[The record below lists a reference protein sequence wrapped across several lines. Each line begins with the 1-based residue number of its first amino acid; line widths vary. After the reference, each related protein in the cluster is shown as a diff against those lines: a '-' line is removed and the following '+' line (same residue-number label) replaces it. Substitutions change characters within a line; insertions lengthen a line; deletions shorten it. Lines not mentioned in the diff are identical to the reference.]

1 MTESIPLIKSHPSAR
16 VRQLLASA
24 DLDRPSAGGK
34 QRTLD
39 AVSSLELRPSTTNF
53 SGIALGTTV
62 HRLIGAVTVYGGSS
76 SPLQWIARGSAVGL
90 SAGALMLLTI
100 VTWRWVESGH
110 AETQPQV
117 AAYVAERVDVET
129 QVVERLDSAERELK
143 AGRPEAAL
151 QLIDGVLGRH
161 PRTQF
166 RNHAI
171 VLKVKALVAL
181 RRLGDAEAVAQP
193 ILVGS
198 NQTADE
204 LRAILSAAAASQAQQ
219 STSDAEH

>member
-1 MTESIPLIKSHPSAR
+1 MTEFIPLIKSHPSAR

-39 AVSSLELRPSTTNF
+39 AVSSFEHVPSTTNF

-76 SPLQWIARGSAVGL
+76 SPLRWIARGSAVGL

-110 AETQPQV
+110 AERQPQV
-117 AAYVAERVDVET
+117 AANVDRADEA
-129 QVVERLDSAERELK
+129 QVIERLDNAERELQ
-143 AGRPEAAL
+143 AGSPEVAL
-151 QLIDGVLGRH
+151 QLLDSVLGRH
-161 PRTQF
+161 PGPQF
-166 RNHAI
+166 QSQAI

-181 RRLGDAEAVAQP
+181 RRLSDAEAVAQP

-198 NQTADE
+198 SQAADE
-204 LRAILSAAAASQAQQ
+204 LRAVLFAAAQAR
-219 STSDAEH
+219 DAITDAGH